1 MKICIYGA
9 GAIGGILGARLALAG
24 ADLALVA
31 RGAHLAAIQARG
43 LTLTA
48 GARSRTVAVR
58 ATDDPATLGVQDIVI
73 VTLKAHALGAALP
86 GITRLLGATT
96 AVVTAMNGLPWWYC
110 YKLPGPWQDRHLKS
124 VDPEGRIWEAL
135 GPERAV
141 GCVVYP
147 AGSVVAP
154 GHVVHHFGE
163 RFVLGEPD
171 GTLSERCLRLAAAL
185 REAGFE
191 APVSERIRDAIW
203 VKLWGNLCFNPLSA
217 LTGATLEQI
226 ARDPGVRPIVE
237 RAMAEAQATGEALGV
252 HFGMTIAERI
262 ALAESVG
269 AFKSSM
275 LQDLERGRSLEV
287 DALVA
292 AVQEVARLVGVPTPT
307 IDVILALVRLRA
319 RTV

>member
-110 YKLPGPWQDRHLKS
+110 YKLPGP
-124 VDPEGRIWEAL
+124 
-135 GPERAV
+135 
-141 GCVVYP
+141 
-147 AGSVVAP
+147 
-154 GHVVHHFGE
+154 
-163 RFVLGEPD
+163 
-171 GTLSERCLRLAAAL
+171 
-185 REAGFE
+185 
-191 APVSERIRDAIW
+191 
-203 VKLWGNLCFNPLSA
+203 
-217 LTGATLEQI
+217 
-226 ARDPGVRPIVE
+226 
-237 RAMAEAQATGEALGV
+237 
-252 HFGMTIAERI
+252 
-262 ALAESVG
+262 
-269 AFKSSM
+269 
-275 LQDLERGRSLEV
+275 
-287 DALVA
+287 
-292 AVQEVARLVGVPTPT
+292 
-307 IDVILALVRLRA
+307 
-319 RTV
+319 